1 MAEAIDYK
9 HIGSRPVRPDGVDK
23 VTGRAEFGG
32 DVSLPGMIIGKI
44 LRSPHAHARIKSIDI
59 TDALAIPG
67 VHAVIT
73 GADFPGG
80 GISGE
85 IDGEGGGSISD
96 QAKNVIARDKVLY
109 HGHALAAVAAISDTA
124 ADRALDAI
132 KVEYEVLSPV
142 LDILE
147 AIDPDSAL
155 VNENNYTKLP
165 EKPDRPSNIA
175 NVGNLVRGDIQEGFE
190 RADVIIEREY
200 VCPMTHQ
207 GYIEPHS
214 CLASVD
220 EEGKGTVW
228 CSTQGHFEFRNQTA
242 SILKKNI
249 ADLKFGN
256 KLDVDIVAV
265 SFVRDAN
272 DIIKVREIVDKNIKI
287 IAKIELKNAVKNL
300 DSIIDE
306 ADGVMVAR
314 GDLGVQLDLEKVP
327 FIQKQIL
334 NEANAKGKITVTAT
348 EMLQSMKESHRPT
361 RAEVTDITNAI
372 LEGTDCVMLSAETA
386 IGNHPEV
393 VVSAMSDICKEADS
407 RNDTSVLRFKETST
421 VDTLTTSLAKAAVQ
435 VANEIEA
442 KAIVAF
448 TETGRTPLLIS
459 NYRPEAP
466 IFTMTTID
474 KTYNQMNILWG
485 VQQIKIDRLETT
497 PEMFEIADTW
507 LQNNKKFKKNDKV
520 VIVAGT
526 PPNKEAATNLI
537 RVMKIGEF

>member
-1 MAEAIDYK
+1 MTRKTKIIATVGPSVNSKDGIKKLVEAGADVLRLNFSHGTEEDHSNVVKWIRELEKSVAIMQDIQGPKIRTGEAKESTQFKQSHEIKITNKETISDDNVIYINYKDLFKDLNSGERIFIDDGQIVIRIIK
-9 HIGSRPVRPDGVDK
+9 KTKSSMLGQIEIGG
-23 VTGRAEFGG
+23 E
-32 DVSLPGMIIGKI
+32 
-44 LRSPHAHARIKSIDI
+44 LRSNQ
-59 TDALAIPG
+59 G
-67 VHAVIT
+67 VA
-73 GADFPGG
+73 F
-80 GISGE
+80 
-85 IDGEGGGSISD
+85 
-96 QAKNVIARDKVLY
+96 
-109 HGHALAAVAAISDTA
+109 
-124 ADRALDAI
+124 
-132 KVEYEVLSPV
+132 
-142 LDILE
+142 
-147 AIDPDSAL
+147 PDS
-155 VNENNYTKLP
+155 KLSVSAIT
-165 EKPDRPSNIA
+165 EKD
-175 NVGNLVRGDIQEGFE
+175 
-190 RADVIIEREY
+190 
-200 VCPMTHQ
+200 
-207 GYIEPHS
+207 
-214 CLASVD
+214 
-220 EEGKGTVW
+220 
-228 CSTQGHFEFRNQTA
+228 
-242 SILKKNI
+242 I
-249 ADLKFGN
+249 ADLKFGK
-256 KLDVDIVAV
+256 KLDIDIVAV

-272 DIIKVREIVDKNIKI
+272 DIKKVREIVDKNIKI

>member
-1 MAEAIDYK
+1 MTRKTKIIATVGPSVNSKDGIKKLVEAGADVLRLNFSHGTEEDHSNVVKWIRELEKSVAIMQDIQGPK
-9 HIGSRPVRPDGVDK
+9 IRTGEAKESTQFKKSHEIKITNKETISDDK
-23 VTGRAEFGG
+23 VIYINYKDLFKDLNSGERIFIDDGQIVIRIIKKTKSSMLGQIEIGG
-32 DVSLPGMIIGKI
+32 E
-44 LRSPHAHARIKSIDI
+44 LRSNQ
-59 TDALAIPG
+59 G
-67 VHAVIT
+67 VA
-73 GADFPGG
+73 F
-80 GISGE
+80 
-85 IDGEGGGSISD
+85 
-96 QAKNVIARDKVLY
+96 
-109 HGHALAAVAAISDTA
+109 
-124 ADRALDAI
+124 
-132 KVEYEVLSPV
+132 
-142 LDILE
+142 
-147 AIDPDSAL
+147 PDS
-155 VNENNYTKLP
+155 KLSVSAIT
-165 EKPDRPSNIA
+165 EKD
-175 NVGNLVRGDIQEGFE
+175 
-190 RADVIIEREY
+190 
-200 VCPMTHQ
+200 
-207 GYIEPHS
+207 
-214 CLASVD
+214 
-220 EEGKGTVW
+220 
-228 CSTQGHFEFRNQTA
+228 
-242 SILKKNI
+242 I

-272 DIIKVREIVDKNIKI
+272 DIKKVREVVDKNIKI

>member
-1 MAEAIDYK
+1 MTRKTKIIATVGPSVNSKDGIKKLVEAGADVLRLNFSHGTEEDHSNVVKWIRELEKSVAIMQDIQGPKIRTGEAKKSTQFKQSHEIKITNKETISDDNVIYINYKDLFKDLNSGERIFIDDGQIVIRIIK
-9 HIGSRPVRPDGVDK
+9 KTKSSMLGQIEIGG
-23 VTGRAEFGG
+23 E
-32 DVSLPGMIIGKI
+32 
-44 LRSPHAHARIKSIDI
+44 LRSNQ
-59 TDALAIPG
+59 G
-67 VHAVIT
+67 VA
-73 GADFPGG
+73 F
-80 GISGE
+80 
-85 IDGEGGGSISD
+85 
-96 QAKNVIARDKVLY
+96 
-109 HGHALAAVAAISDTA
+109 
-124 ADRALDAI
+124 
-132 KVEYEVLSPV
+132 
-142 LDILE
+142 
-147 AIDPDSAL
+147 PDS
-155 VNENNYTKLP
+155 KLSVSAIT
-165 EKPDRPSNIA
+165 EKD
-175 NVGNLVRGDIQEGFE
+175 
-190 RADVIIEREY
+190 
-200 VCPMTHQ
+200 
-207 GYIEPHS
+207 
-214 CLASVD
+214 
-220 EEGKGTVW
+220 
-228 CSTQGHFEFRNQTA
+228 
-242 SILKKNI
+242 I

-272 DIIKVREIVDKNIKI
+272 DIKKVREIVDKNIKI

>member
-1 MAEAIDYK
+1 MTRKTKIIATVGPSVNSKDGIKKLVEAGADVLRLNFSHGTEEDHSNVVKWIRELEKSVAIMQDIQGPKIRTGEAKESTQFKQSHEIKITNKETISDDNVIYINYKDLFKDLNSGERIFIDDGQIVIRIIK
-9 HIGSRPVRPDGVDK
+9 KTKTSMLGQIEIGG
-23 VTGRAEFGG
+23 E
-32 DVSLPGMIIGKI
+32 
-44 LRSPHAHARIKSIDI
+44 LRSNQ
-59 TDALAIPG
+59 G
-67 VHAVIT
+67 VA
-73 GADFPGG
+73 F
-80 GISGE
+80 
-85 IDGEGGGSISD
+85 
-96 QAKNVIARDKVLY
+96 
-109 HGHALAAVAAISDTA
+109 
-124 ADRALDAI
+124 
-132 KVEYEVLSPV
+132 
-142 LDILE
+142 
-147 AIDPDSAL
+147 PDS
-155 VNENNYTKLP
+155 KLSVSTIT
-165 EKPDRPSNIA
+165 EKD
-175 NVGNLVRGDIQEGFE
+175 
-190 RADVIIEREY
+190 
-200 VCPMTHQ
+200 
-207 GYIEPHS
+207 
-214 CLASVD
+214 
-220 EEGKGTVW
+220 
-228 CSTQGHFEFRNQTA
+228 
-242 SILKKNI
+242 I

-272 DIIKVREIVDKNIKI
+272 DIKKVREIVDKNIKI
-287 IAKIELKNAVKNL
+287 IAKIELKSAVKNL

-459 NYRPEAP
+459 NYRPKAP

-474 KTYNQMNILWG
+474 KTYNQMKILWG

-497 PEMFEIADTW
+497 TEMFEIAHTW

>member
-1 MAEAIDYK
+1 MTRKTKIIATVGPSVNSKDGIKKLVEAGANVLRLNFSHGTEEDHSNVVKWIRELEKSVAIMQDIQGPKIRTGEAKESTQFKQSHEIKITNKETISDDNVIYINYKDLFKDLNSGERIFIDDGQIVIRIIK
-9 HIGSRPVRPDGVDK
+9 KTKSSMLGQIEIGG
-23 VTGRAEFGG
+23 E
-32 DVSLPGMIIGKI
+32 
-44 LRSPHAHARIKSIDI
+44 LRSNQ
-59 TDALAIPG
+59 G
-67 VHAVIT
+67 VA
-73 GADFPGG
+73 F
-80 GISGE
+80 
-85 IDGEGGGSISD
+85 
-96 QAKNVIARDKVLY
+96 
-109 HGHALAAVAAISDTA
+109 
-124 ADRALDAI
+124 
-132 KVEYEVLSPV
+132 
-142 LDILE
+142 
-147 AIDPDSAL
+147 PDS
-155 VNENNYTKLP
+155 KLSVSAIT
-165 EKPDRPSNIA
+165 EKD
-175 NVGNLVRGDIQEGFE
+175 
-190 RADVIIEREY
+190 
-200 VCPMTHQ
+200 
-207 GYIEPHS
+207 
-214 CLASVD
+214 
-220 EEGKGTVW
+220 
-228 CSTQGHFEFRNQTA
+228 
-242 SILKKNI
+242 I

-272 DIIKVREIVDKNIKI
+272 DIKKVREIVDKNIKI

>member
-1 MAEAIDYK
+1 MTRKTKIIATVGPSVNSKDGIKKLVEAGADVLRLNFSHGTEEDHSNVVKWIRELEKSVAILQDIQGPKIRTGEAKESTQFKQSHEIKITNKETISDDNVIYINYKDLFKDLNSGERIFIDDGQIVIRIIK
-9 HIGSRPVRPDGVDK
+9 KTKSSMLGQIEIGG
-23 VTGRAEFGG
+23 E
-32 DVSLPGMIIGKI
+32 
-44 LRSPHAHARIKSIDI
+44 LRSNQ
-59 TDALAIPG
+59 G
-67 VHAVIT
+67 VA
-73 GADFPGG
+73 F
-80 GISGE
+80 
-85 IDGEGGGSISD
+85 
-96 QAKNVIARDKVLY
+96 
-109 HGHALAAVAAISDTA
+109 
-124 ADRALDAI
+124 
-132 KVEYEVLSPV
+132 
-142 LDILE
+142 
-147 AIDPDSAL
+147 PDS
-155 VNENNYTKLP
+155 KLSVSAIT
-165 EKPDRPSNIA
+165 EKD
-175 NVGNLVRGDIQEGFE
+175 
-190 RADVIIEREY
+190 
-200 VCPMTHQ
+200 
-207 GYIEPHS
+207 
-214 CLASVD
+214 
-220 EEGKGTVW
+220 
-228 CSTQGHFEFRNQTA
+228 
-242 SILKKNI
+242 I

-272 DIIKVREIVDKNIKI
+272 DIKKVREIVDKNIKI

-442 KAIVAF
+442 KAIVAV

>member
-1 MAEAIDYK
+1 MTRKTKIIATVGPSVNSKDGIKKLVEAGADVLRLNFSHGTEEDHSNVVKWIRELEKSVAIMQDIQGPKIRTGEAKESTQFKQSHEIKITNKETISDDNVIYINYKDLFKDLNSGERIFIDDGQIVIRIIK
-9 HIGSRPVRPDGVDK
+9 KTTSSMLGQIEIGG
-23 VTGRAEFGG
+23 E
-32 DVSLPGMIIGKI
+32 
-44 LRSPHAHARIKSIDI
+44 LRSNQ
-59 TDALAIPG
+59 G
-67 VHAVIT
+67 VA
-73 GADFPGG
+73 F
-80 GISGE
+80 
-85 IDGEGGGSISD
+85 
-96 QAKNVIARDKVLY
+96 
-109 HGHALAAVAAISDTA
+109 
-124 ADRALDAI
+124 
-132 KVEYEVLSPV
+132 
-142 LDILE
+142 
-147 AIDPDSAL
+147 PDSKLSVSAI
-155 VNENNYTKLP
+155 TK
-165 EKPDRPSNIA
+165 KD
-175 NVGNLVRGDIQEGFE
+175 
-190 RADVIIEREY
+190 
-200 VCPMTHQ
+200 
-207 GYIEPHS
+207 
-214 CLASVD
+214 
-220 EEGKGTVW
+220 
-228 CSTQGHFEFRNQTA
+228 
-242 SILKKNI
+242 I

-272 DIIKVREIVDKNIKI
+272 DIKKVREIVDKNIKI